1 MEKIDKVNDI
11 NGASAVTPLTEQY
24 SGGYAKHTLNEFLK
38 RSLDKEGAFIKN
50 YIQTGQTVLD
60 VGCGPGSLS
69 LQITDKVGPQGF
81 VHAVDVHS
89 EQFPT
94 HHAENIHF
102 HQASIYELPFAA
114 ETFDVILAHAVLYHL
129 PDQHTALIE
138 LKRILKPSGL
148 LGIRDA
154 EFGGDVCFPEVKD
167 LDFAWNVVEACF
179 NEAGS
184 DIYFG
189 RKQSSS
195 LLEAGFEVIAL
206 SASYDIFCDSAG
218 YSPKGF
224 ALFWHDYIQRHG
236 ANAGFSRN
244 EVERAQTAVTL
255 WGGQNNA
262 YYGRTRCEA
271 VARKP
276 A

>member
-1 MEKIDKVNDI
+1 MNDMNTESSEI
-11 NGASAVTPLTEQY
+11 PLTEQY
-24 SGGYAKHTLNEFLK
+24 SGGYAKHTLNEFSK
-38 RSLDKEGAFIKN
+38 RSLDKEGAFFKR
-50 YIQTGQTVLD
+50 YIETGQTVLD

-69 LQITDKVGPQGF
+69 LQLVDKVGPQGF
-81 VHAVDVHS
+81 VHAVDVQS

-94 HHAENIHF
+94 EHAENIHF
-102 HQASIYELPFAA
+102 QQASIYELPFATG
-114 ETFDVILAHAVLYHL
+114 TFDAILAHAVLYHL
-129 PDQHTALIE
+129 PDQHAALIE

-167 LDFAWNVVEACF
+167 LNFAWQVVEACF
-179 NEAGS
+179 NEADS

-195 LLEAGFEVIAL
+195 LLNAGFEVVTL
-206 SASYDIFCDSAG
+206 SASYDIFCDAAG
-218 YSPKGF
+218 YSPQGF

-236 ANAGFSRN
+236 TKTGFSRN
-244 EVERAQTAVTL
+244 EIERAQTAVTL